1 MRVVFRYLSLA
12 LIAAIAYS
20 CDLSNLEDGV
30 TTSPGV
36 EDTNPPYDR
45 PTVPIKRRPIVPT
58 TKLPRPRVIERM
70 GYDGSTLSIR
80 LAEEFND
87 FDFELVNLTTGE
99 RILLYAL
106 GSKIDINIGCGEYT
120 LVLIDD
126 TVSYSEHITLE

>member
-20 CDLSNLEDGV
+20 CDLSIVEDGV
-30 TTSPGV
+30 TSPGV
-36 EDTNPPYDR
+36 GETDPPYDR

-80 LAEEFND
+80 LAEEFNG
-87 FDFELVNLTTGE
+87 FDFELVNLTTSE

-126 TVSYSEHITLE
+126 TVSYTEHITLE